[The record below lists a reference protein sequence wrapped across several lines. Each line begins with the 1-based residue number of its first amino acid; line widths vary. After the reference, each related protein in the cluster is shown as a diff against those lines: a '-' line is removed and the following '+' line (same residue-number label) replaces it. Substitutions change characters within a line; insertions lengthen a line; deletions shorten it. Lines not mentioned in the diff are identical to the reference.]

1 MTQLDIYSMMN
12 GDDRNPH
19 TALNKQVAIQYAKL
33 GIGSILNC
41 PFPGPT
47 GGRIGWSAGDWQ
59 VIIGQIK
66 DIYRQHSKTP
76 MIYGIDT
83 IHGATYVKGATLFGQ
98 PLSAASSFNPELVYQ
113 MGQIEAKDTLSA
125 GIPWV
130 FSPVLG
136 IAVQPRW
143 SRVYETF
150 GEDPHLASVMGA
162 AIIRGIQS
170 SGRVAACM
178 KHFIGY
184 SNPTSGL
191 DRADNVITDWDLV
204 NHFARPFLAAVK
216 AGVQTAME
224 TYVSVNGYPV
234 IASHKL
240 LSDLLRKDMQFT
252 GMMVSDYSEID
263 RLVEEHHLVPTVAE
277 AVRVSLSQT
286 SLDMNMG
293 PNANDFMDTV
303 EALVNEQLLA
313 ESRLDASVLRI
324 LALKKSLG
332 LIQEHAIPQTG
343 HADDP
348 AKTDAVGSA
357 KDQQVALQL
366 ARESVIL
373 LENQANTLPLDRHAA
388 NSSIFITGPIANN
401 KGYMCGGWSVYWQGS
416 ANSSHFPNG
425 KTFKDAMM
433 ERSGPNLRIEHLDV
447 VDTDGQMA
455 PEDFRKGLIMA
466 EQSEYT
472 IVLLGEANYAEK
484 SGDIDDLSLPEGQR
498 AYLQA
503 LTQIPTTKVILVLI
517 TGRPRLL
524 HGAHV
529 GAKAVLLSSL
539 PCEQGGEALAE
550 IVFGAVNPSA
560 KLPIT
565 YPKAGGAILPY
576 FHRVNTVCKQW
587 DECPVEWEFG
597 YGLSYTQFTYSQ
609 LTLNTTQVRVTDS
622 LEVTVTL
629 ENAGTRDGSEA
640 VLLFV
645 AQKYRLASVPE
656 HKLLK
661 RFQKMHLKAHER
673 QRVKFVLNADDWSY
687 FAPHIGSG
695 FEQRTETG
703 EFVVSIMTSRHSG
716 DGTSRADE
724 KAGEHGGL
732 GGRGGGVSHER
743 HGGDGGP
750 NGRGSAGS
758 PTTPVSNVSQLSVSF
773 FVIA

>member
-1 MTQLDIYSMMN
+1 MREKVAQMTQLDIYSMMN

-19 TALNKQVAIQYAKL
+19 TALNKQVAIQYAQL

-47 GGRIGWSAGDWQ
+47 GGRIGWSASDWL
-59 VIIGQIK
+59 VIINQIK

-162 AIIRGIQS
+162 SIIRGIQS

-204 NHFARPFLAAVK
+204 NHFARPFLAAVQ

-240 LSDLLRKDMQFT
+240 LVDLLRKDMKFT

-263 RLVEEHHLVPTVAE
+263 RMMEEHHLVPSVAE

-293 PNANDFMDTV
+293 PNVNDFMDTV
-303 EALVNEQLLA
+303 EALVQKQLLA

-324 LALKKSLG
+324 LNLKKSLG
-332 LIQEHAIPQTG
+332 LLREHAAPPSNG
-343 HADDP
+343 EDDP
-348 AKTDAVGSA
+348 VVGSA

-366 ARESVIL
+366 ARESIVL
-373 LENQANTLPLDRHAA
+373 LENQANTLPLDRYAA
-388 NSSIFITGPIANN
+388 NSSIFITGPIADN

-416 ANSSHFPNG
+416 SNSSHFPNG

-433 ERSGPNLRIEHLDV
+433 ERSGPNLRIEHLNV

-455 PEDFRKGLIMA
+455 PEDLRKGLIMA

-498 AYLQA
+498 VYLQA
-503 LTQIPTTKVILVLI
+503 LTEITTTKVILVLI

-524 HGAHV
+524 HGAHA
-529 GAKAVLLSSL
+529 GAKAVLLSML

-550 IVFGAVNPSA
+550 IVFGDVNPSA

-565 YPKAGGAILPY
+565 YPKTSGAMLPY

-597 YGLSYTQFTYSQ
+597 YGLSYTQFKYSD
-609 LTLNTTQVRVTDS
+609 LALNTTKVHATDS

-629 ENAGTRDGSEA
+629 ENAGSRDGSEA

-661 RFQKMHLKAHER
+661 RFQKLHLKAHER
-673 QRVKFVLNADDWSY
+673 QSVKFVLTMDDWSY
-687 FAPHIGSG
+687 FEPHIGSG
-695 FEQRTETG
+695 FEQRTEPG
-703 EFVVSIMTSRHSG
+703 EFVVSIMTSRHM
-716 DGTSRADE
+716 DEAPQADE

-732 GGRGGGVSHER
+732 EGRGGVSHER
-743 HGGDGGP
+743 FGGP
-750 NGRGSAGS
+750 NGRGSGS
-758 PTTPVSNVSQLSVSF
+758 ATASVSNASQLSASF
-773 FVIA
+773 FVVI